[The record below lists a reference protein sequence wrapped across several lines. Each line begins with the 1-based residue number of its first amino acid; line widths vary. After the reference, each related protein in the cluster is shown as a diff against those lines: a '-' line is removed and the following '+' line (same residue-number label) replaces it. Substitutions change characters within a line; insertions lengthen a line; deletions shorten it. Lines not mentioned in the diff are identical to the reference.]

1 MNQKEQEAPQPTTIP
16 PIGGYPPP
24 YGYFPQK
31 DEMSLNDLLGV
42 LLKNKMIIFGITV
55 IATVGAVIYALSLP
69 IVYKAESTFLPPLG
83 SDIQALNISG
93 YQIDSIGDD
102 KLKTALIDSDSFS
115 INSVY
120 KTFRKNLYSKE
131 PRRSIFEKM
140 GLLDIFEPKRDEK
153 TDVKAIVVGFTDSFS
168 VTTTGSLSGDTV
180 PTISLAMEGGDPEL
194 IAEIVNRVGSEVE
207 QQTKT
212 EIISNINAKI
222 AAKINHL
229 TREIKLLRD
238 SVRQKRL
245 DEIERLELANHI
257 DIERINVRIAISK
270 KDLKSK
276 KQQIKDNKIKIL
288 KEAAMIARALNIKYS
303 VFEQNTQNMQNQLGT
318 SKFYDQL
325 YDRGYKALEAEIEVI
340 TNRESDNKFNPEI
353 SALQERLKSLENNL
367 TIEQLKSRKNDDPFI
382 ESLRDV
388 ESELK
393 RMKSIHIDPETVIT
407 AQLDQT
413 AISKRI
419 KPDRRLIVVIG
430 SFLGLMLGII
440 GAFFSYFLEFQ
451 RKEEKVNS

>member
-102 KLKTALIDSDSFS
+102 KLKTKLIDSDSFS

-245 DEIERLELANHI
+245 DEIERLELANNI

-270 KDLKSK
+270 KDLKSR
-276 KQQIKDNKIKIL
+276 KQQIKDNKIKML
-288 KEAAMIARALNIKYS
+288 KEAAKIARALNIKYS

-325 YDRGYKALEAEIEVI
+325 YDRGYMALEAEIEVI

-367 TIEQLKSRKNDDPFI
+367 KIEQLKSRKNDDPFI

-440 GAFFSYFLEFQ
+440 GAFFSYFLEIQ

>member
-102 KLKTALIDSDSFS
+102 KLKTELIDSDSFS

-440 GAFFSYFLEFQ
+440 GAFFSYFLEIQ

>member
-102 KLKTALIDSDSFS
+102 KLKTELIDSDSFS

-245 DEIERLELANHI
+245 DEIERRELANHI

>member
-102 KLKTALIDSDSFS
+102 KLKTELIDSDSFS

-229 TREIKLLRD
+229 TREIKLLRE

-245 DEIERLELANHI
+245 DEIERRELANHI

>member
-102 KLKTALIDSDSFS
+102 KLKTKLIDSDSFS

-440 GAFFSYFLEFQ
+440 GAFFSYFLEIQ

>member
-238 SVRQKRL
+238 SVRQKRW

-440 GAFFSYFLEFQ
+440 GAFFSYFLEIQ

>member
-1 MNQKEQEAPQPTTIP
+1 MNQKEQEAPQPTAIP

-93 YQIDSIGDD
+93 YQIDSIGDN
-102 KLKTALIDSDSFS
+102 KLKTELIDSDSFS

-270 KDLKSK
+270 KDLKSR

>member
-102 KLKTALIDSDSFS
+102 KLKTELIDSDSFS

-270 KDLKSK
+270 KDLKSR

-440 GAFFSYFLEFQ
+440 GAFFSYFLEIQ

>member
-1 MNQKEQEAPQPTTIP
+1 MNQKEQEAPQPTAIP

-102 KLKTALIDSDSFS
+102 KLKTELIDSDSFS

-393 RMKSIHIDPETVIT
+393 RMKSIHIDPETVKT

-440 GAFFSYFLEFQ
+440 GAFFSYFLEIQ

>member
-1 MNQKEQEAPQPTTIP
+1 MNQKEQEAPQPTAIP

-102 KLKTALIDSDSFS
+102 KLKTELIDSDSFS

>member
-1 MNQKEQEAPQPTTIP
+1 MNQKEQEAPQPTTI
-16 PIGGYPPP
+16 PPP

-93 YQIDSIGDD
+93 YQIDSIGDN
-102 KLKTALIDSDSFS
+102 KLKTELIDSDSFS

-367 TIEQLKSRKNDDPFI
+367 KIEQLKSRKNDDPFI
-382 ESLRDV
+382 ESLRDL

>member
-102 KLKTALIDSDSFS
+102 KLKTELIDSDSFS

-229 TREIKLLRD
+229 TREIKLLRE

-270 KDLKSK
+270 KDLKSR

-440 GAFFSYFLEFQ
+440 GAFFSYFLEIQ

>member
-1 MNQKEQEAPQPTTIP
+1 MNQKEQEAPQPTAIP

-102 KLKTALIDSDSFS
+102 KLKTELIDSDSFS

-440 GAFFSYFLEFQ
+440 GAFFSYFLEIQ

>member
-1 MNQKEQEAPQPTTIP
+1 MNQKEQEAPQPTAIP

-93 YQIDSIGDD
+93 YQIDSIGDN
-102 KLKTALIDSDSFS
+102 KLKTELIDSDSFS

>member
-1 MNQKEQEAPQPTTIP
+1 MNQKEQEAPQPTAIP

-102 KLKTALIDSDSFS
+102 KLKTELIDSDSFS

-212 EIISNINAKI
+212 EIITNINAKI

-393 RMKSIHIDPETVIT
+393 RMKSIHIDPETVKT

>member
-1 MNQKEQEAPQPTTIP
+1 MNQKEQEAPQPTTI
-16 PIGGYPPP
+16 PPP

-102 KLKTALIDSDSFS
+102 KLKTKLIDSDSFS

-367 TIEQLKSRKNDDPFI
+367 KIEQLKSRKNDDPFI

-393 RMKSIHIDPETVIT
+393 RMKSIHIDPETVKT

-440 GAFFSYFLEFQ
+440 GAFFSYFLEIQ

>member
-1 MNQKEQEAPQPTTIP
+1 
-16 PIGGYPPP
+16 
-24 YGYFPQK
+24 
-31 DEMSLNDLLGV
+31 MSLNDLLGV

-102 KLKTALIDSDSFS
+102 KLKTELIDSDSFS

-440 GAFFSYFLEFQ
+440 GAFFSYFLEIQ

>member
-1 MNQKEQEAPQPTTIP
+1 MNQKEQEAPQPTAIP

-153 TDVKAIVVGFTDSFS
+153 TDVKAIVAGFTDSFS

-367 TIEQLKSRKNDDPFI
+367 KIEQLKSRKNDDPFI

-440 GAFFSYFLEFQ
+440 GAFFSYFLEIQ

>member
-93 YQIDSIGDD
+93 YQIDSIGDN
-102 KLKTALIDSDSFS
+102 KLKTELIDSDSFS

-270 KDLKSK
+270 KDLKSR

-440 GAFFSYFLEFQ
+440 GAFFSYFLEIQ

>member
-102 KLKTALIDSDSFS
+102 KLKTELIDSDSFS